1 MKQRLL
7 LIILL
12 SFSLFSFKP
21 EGETKRQLDPAIEAK
36 ITDLLTKMTIDE
48 KMGQLNQYTS
58 RWEMTGPAPQGTS
71 NQQMLDMIK
80 SGMVGSLLNVTG
92 VDATRK
98 AQKLA
103 VENSRLKIPM
113 IFGYDV
119 IHGYQTMFPIP
130 LAEAASWEPE
140 LARKSARVAAIETS
154 ASGIQWTFAPMV
166 DIARDARWGRFMEG
180 SGEDPYLGSL
190 FAAARVKGFQGDDL
204 SASNT
209 IAACVKH
216 FAAYGFIEAGRDYNT
231 VDISESTLRNVVLP
245 PFKAAADAGALTF
258 MNAFNEIG
266 GTPSTANAHLLRDI
280 LKGEWNFDGFV
291 VSDWNSVGELLVHG
305 VAADKKEA
313 AKLAINAGSDMD
325 MEGNCFVPNLKNLVD
340 EGTVDIKVV
349 DDAVRRILR
358 VKYLLGLFDDPY
370 KYCDENREKTLIY
383 NKENLNAAREAA
395 KRSIVLLKNEG
406 QLLPLKKEGQK
417 IALIGELAADKDV
430 PLGSWRAKA
439 VTGSAVSLLEGMK
452 NEVAQPANLT
462 YSKGPVFVSGK
473 SLFTVQ
479 IEFNTTDKTGIA
491 EAVQVAKSADVVVMA
506 LGENCFQ
513 TGEGRSQTDIRLK
526 GLQQELLEAVCA
538 VNKNVVV
545 VLMNGRP
552 LDISWMAKNV
562 TSIVEAWHL
571 GSEAGNAIADVLF
584 GDYNPAGKLPA
595 SFPRTVGQVPIY
607 YNHKSSGRPSDSDGN
622 VFWSHYTDSPNDA
635 LFPFGFGL
643 SYTTYAYSD
652 LKISSNSISKGEK
665 LQVSVTVKNTGKV
678 AGEEVVQLYV
688 RDLVG
693 SITRPVKELKGFE
706 KIFLKSGESKVVN
719 FTLDENDLAFWG
731 ADNKF
736 KAEPGDF
743 KLWVGTNS
751 VEGLET
757 SFTLK

>member
-1 MKQRLL
+1 
-7 LIILL
+7 
-12 SFSLFSFKP
+12 
-21 EGETKRQLDPAIEAK
+21 
-36 ITDLLTKMTIDE
+36 
-48 KMGQLNQYTS
+48 
-58 RWEMTGPAPQGTS
+58 
-71 NQQMLDMIK
+71 
-80 SGMVGSLLNVTG
+80 MVGSMLNVTG
-92 VDATRK
+92 ADATRK

-140 LARKSARVAAIETS
+140 LARKSARIAAIETS
-154 ASGIQWTFAPMV
+154 AAGVHWTFAPMV
-166 DIARDARWGRFMEG
+166 DISRDARWGRFMEG

-204 SASNT
+204 SAVNT

-216 FAAYGFIEAGRDYNT
+216 FAAYGFAEAGRDYNS

-258 MNAFNEIG
+258 MNSFNEIG

-280 LKGEWNFDGFV
+280 LKGEWNFNGFV
-291 VSDWNSVGELLVHG
+291 VSDWGSVSELITHG
-305 VAADKKEA
+305 VAANNKEA
-313 AKLAINAGSDMD
+313 AQLAIKAGSDMD
-325 MEGNCFVPNLKNLVD
+325 MEGNCFVPNLKKLVE
-340 EGTVDIKVV
+340 EGTVDVKLV
-349 DDAVRRILR
+349 DDAVRRVLR
-358 VKYLLGLFDDPY
+358 AKFLLGLFDDPY
-370 KYCDENREKTLIY
+370 KYSDENREKNSIY
-383 NKENLNAAREAA
+383 TKENLQAAREVA
-395 KRSIVLLKNEG
+395 KRSIVLLKNDG
-406 QLLPLKKEGQK
+406 QLLPLKKENQK

-439 VTGSAVSLLEGMK
+439 VNGSAVSLLEGMK
-452 NEVAQPANLT
+452 AALVNPASLT
-462 YSKGPVFVSGK
+462 YEKGPAYISGNSVFALNLK
-473 SLFTVQ
+473 Y
-479 IEFNTTDKTGIA
+479 NTTDKKGIA
-491 EAVQVAKSADVVVMA
+491 EAVQLAKTADVVVLA

-513 TGEGRSQTDIRLK
+513 TGEGRSQTDIGLK
-526 GLQQELLEAVCA
+526 GLQEELLEAVCA

-562 TSIVEAWHL
+562 PSIVEAWHL

-607 YNHKSSGRPSDSDGN
+607 YNHKSTGRPGNGEGN

-635 LFPFGFGL
+635 LFSFGFGL
-643 SYTTYAYSD
+643 SYTTFAYSD
-652 LKISSNSISKGEK
+652 LKISSASISRGEK

-678 AGEEVVQLYV
+678 AGEEVVQLYI

-706 KIFLKSGESKVVN
+706 KISLKSEESKVVN

-751 VEGLET
+751 AEGLET

>member
-1 MKQRLL
+1 MKKSLFL
-7 LIILL
+7 LILAGFAFC
-12 SFSLFSFKP
+12 SFIQANEP
-21 EGETKRQLDPAIEAK
+21 TKQLDPVIESK
-36 ITDLLTKMTIDE
+36 ITDLLSKMTLDE

-58 RWEMTGPAPQGTS
+58 KWEMTGPAPEGTS
-71 NQQMLDMIK
+71 EQQMLEMIK
-80 SGMVGSLLNVTG
+80 SGLVGSMLNVTG
-92 VDATRK
+92 ADATRK
-98 AQKLA
+98 TQKLA

-140 LARKSARVAAIETS
+140 LAGKSARIAAVETS

-166 DIARDARWGRFMEG
+166 DVARDARWGRNMEG

-190 FAAARVKGFQGDDL
+190 FAAARVKGFQGNDL
-204 SASNT
+204 KADNT

-216 FAAYGFIEAGRDYNT
+216 FAAYGFIEAGREYNT

-266 GTPSTANAHLLRDI
+266 GVPSTANSHLLRDI
-280 LKGEWNFDGFV
+280 LKGEWGFDGFV
-291 VSDWNSVGELLVHG
+291 VSDWNSIGELLIHG

-313 AKLAINAGSDMD
+313 AKLAITAGADMD
-325 MEGNCFVPNLKNLVD
+325 MEGKCYVPNLKTLVED
-340 EGTVDIKVV
+340 GTVDVKLI
-349 DDAVRRILR
+349 DDAVRRVLR
-358 VKYLLGLFDDPY
+358 VKYRLGLFDDPY
-370 KYCDENREKTLIY
+370 KYSDENREKTLVY
-383 NKENLNAAREAA
+383 SKENIAASREAA
-395 KRSIVLLKNEG
+395 KRSIVLLKNDKN
-406 QLLPLKKEGQK
+406 LLPLKKSGQK

-439 VTGSAVSLLEGMK
+439 IAGSAVSLLEGMK
-452 NEVAQPANLT
+452 SAVSKASDLT
-462 YSKGPVFVSGK
+462 FEKGPVYVSGK

-479 IEFNTTDKTGIA
+479 LEFNTTDKTGIA
-491 EAVQVAKSADVVVMA
+491 EAVNVAQNADVVVLA

-513 TGEGRSQTDIRLK
+513 TGEGRSQTEIKLK

-552 LDISWMAKNV
+552 LDISWMAENV
-562 TSIVEAWHL
+562 PSIVEAWHL
-571 GSEAGNAIADVLF
+571 GSQAGNAIADVLF
-584 GDYNPAGKLPA
+584 GDYNPAGKLPV
-595 SFPRTVGQVPIY
+595 SFPRNLGQVPIY
-607 YNHKSSGRPSDSDGN
+607 YNHKSTGRPWDGEGN
-622 VFWSHYTDSPNDA
+622 VFWSHYTDVPNDA
-635 LFPFGFGL
+635 LFPFGYGL
-643 SYTTYAYSD
+643 SYTTFAYSD
-652 LKISSNSISKGEK
+652 LKLNSESISKGEK
-665 LQVSVTVKNTGKV
+665 LQVSVTVKNTGRV
-678 AGEEVVQLYV
+678 TGEEVVQLYI

-706 KIFLKSGESKVVN
+706 KISLKAGESKVVY
-719 FTLDENDLAFWG
+719 FTLSEEDLAFWG

-743 KLWVGTNS
+743 TLWVGTNS
-751 VEGLET
+751 VEGLEAK
-757 SFTLK
+757 FKLK